1 MDYKTLREQARPA
14 FGRFCRVCPIC
25 DGRACAGE
33 IPGAGGVGTGR
44 SFQNNVKALA
54 AIKLKQRIIH
64 HVTAPDTSVTLFGQT
79 LSVPVMGAPISGIA
93 FNWNDFIS
101 EKEYAQ
107 AVVGG
112 AAQAG
117 TLGWIGDSKDPALYA
132 TGLEAVKENGGRGIP
147 TIKPRE
153 NEAILALLARAA
165 ATGAPAAAIDI
176 DAAALINMTA
186 AGQAVSGKTAEELK
200 MLCDKSP
207 LPLIIKGVMTP
218 EDAFV
223 AAEAGAVGI
232 VVSNHGGRVL
242 DDTPGTAEVLPEI
255 VQAVAGRLTVLV
267 DGGVRTGWDVLKMLA
282 LGADGVLIGRPL
294 LLGAVGHAEGVQIIM
309 NKLHDELIAAMIM
322 TGCASCRDA
331 GAHLLA

>member
-54 AIKLKQRIIH
+54 EVKLKQKVVH
-64 HVTAPDTSVTLFGQT
+64 QVTAPDTQVTLFGQA
-79 LSVPVMGAPISGIA
+79 LSLPVMGAPISGIA
-93 FNWNDFIS
+93 FNWNNFIS
-101 EKEYAQ
+101 EDAYAQ

-112 AAQAG
+112 SAQAG
-117 TLGWIGDSKDPALYA
+117 VIGWIGDSKDPALY
-132 TGLEAVKENGGRGIP
+132 TSGLAAVKANGGRGIP

-153 NEAILALLARAA
+153 NDAILALIERAV
-165 ATGAPAAAIDI
+165 ATGAPAVAIDI

-186 AGQAVSGKTAEELK
+186 AGQAVSAKTTDELK
-200 MLCDKSP
+200 MLCAKSP
-207 LPLIIKGVMTP
+207 LPVIIKGVMTP
-218 EDAFV
+218 EDALAV
-223 AAEAGAVGI
+223 AEAGAAGI

-242 DDTPGTAEVLPEI
+242 DDTPGTAEVLPAI
-255 VQAVAGRLTVLV
+255 AKAVAGKLVVLV

-294 LLGAVGHAEGVQIIM
+294 LLGAVGGADGVQVIM
-309 NKLHDELIAAMIM
+309 DKLKDELVAAMIM
-322 TGCASCRDA
+322 TGCASCKDA
-331 GAHLLA
+331 GPHLLA

>member
-54 AIKLKQRIIH
+54 DVKLKQRILH
-64 HVTAPDTSVTLFGQT
+64 NVTEPDTRVTLFGQQ
-79 LSVPVMGAPISGIA
+79 LALPVMAAPISGIS
-93 FNWNDFIS
+93 FNWNGFIA
-101 EKEYAQ
+101 EADYAA

-112 AAQAG
+112 SVQAG
-117 TLGWIGDSKDPALYA
+117 TLGWIGDSKDPELY
-132 TGLEAVKENGGRGIP
+132 TVGLAAVAANGGRGVP

-153 NEAILALLARAA
+153 NEAILALIERAA
-165 ATGAPAAAIDI
+165 AAGAPAVAIDV

-186 AGQAVSGKTAEELK
+186 AGQAVSGKTAAEIK
-200 MLCDKSP
+200 WLCANSP
-207 LPLIIKGVMTP
+207 LPVIIKGVMTA
-218 EDAFV
+218 EEAV
-223 AAEAGAVGI
+223 AIADAGAAGI

-242 DDTPGTAEVLPEI
+242 DDTPGTAAVLPAI
-255 VQAVAGRLTVLV
+255 AQAVAGRLTVLV
-267 DGGVRTGWDVLKMLA
+267 DGGVRTGWDVLKLLA
-282 LGADGVLIGRPL
+282 LGADGVLLGRPL
-294 LLGAVGHAEGVQIIM
+294 LIGAVGGADGVRVVLEKIKAELVS
-309 NKLHDELIAAMIM
+309 AMIM
-322 TGCASCRDA
+322 TGCPTCQAA

>member
-54 AIKLKQRIIH
+54 DIRLKQRIVH
-64 HVTAPDTSVTLFGQT
+64 HVTNPDTSIELFGQK
-79 LSVPVMGAPISGIA
+79 LSLPVMAAPISGIA
-93 FNWNDFIS
+93 FNWNNFIS
-101 EKEYAQ
+101 EEDYAK

-112 AAQAG
+112 SAQAG
-117 TLGWIGDSKDPALYA
+117 TLGWIGDSKDPALYTA
-132 TGLEAVKENGGRGIP
+132 GLAAVQANGGRGIP

-153 NEAILALLARAA
+153 NEAILALIDRAV
-165 ATGAPAAAIDI
+165 ATGAPAVAIDV

-207 LPLIIKGVMTP
+207 LPVIIKGVMTP

-223 AAEAGAVGI
+223 AAEAGAAGI

-242 DDTPGTAEVLPEI
+242 DDTPGTAEVLPAI
-255 VQAVAGRLTVLV
+255 AQAVAGRMVILA

-282 LGADGVLIGRPL
+282 LGADAVLVGRPL
-294 LLGAVGHAEGVQIIM
+294 LIGAVGHAEGVAVLM
-309 NKLHDELIAAMIM
+309 NKLRDELTAAMIM
-322 TGCASCRDA
+322 TGCANCKET
-331 GAHLLA
+331 GTHLLA